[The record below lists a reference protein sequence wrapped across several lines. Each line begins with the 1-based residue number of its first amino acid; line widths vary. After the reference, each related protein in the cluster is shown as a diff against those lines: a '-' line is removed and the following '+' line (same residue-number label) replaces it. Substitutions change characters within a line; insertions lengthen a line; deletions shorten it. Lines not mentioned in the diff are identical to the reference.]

1 MSRAVWETSRT
12 IATAIRTKLATARQR
27 IHQAV
32 ERSPIRLAHPPA
44 RSALATIGC
53 IRVTGIRVT
62 GIVTRLLPKM
72 GKRHTISIGF
82 GRNASELVDGAPNSL
97 EPKRMGSRPS
107 VVAVSAFH
115 PLVPLLGF
123 DAERGNG
130 PGFETAKADRF
141 IRLFAVT
148 VGTVVYPM
156 ERRLDF

>member
-1 MSRAVWETSRT
+1 
-12 IATAIRTKLATARQR
+12 
-27 IHQAV
+27 
-32 ERSPIRLAHPPA
+32 
-44 RSALATIGC
+44 
-53 IRVTGIRVT
+53 
-62 GIVTRLLPKM
+62 M

-82 GRNASELVDGAPNSL
+82 GRNASELVNGAPNSL
-97 EPKRMGSRPS
+97 KPKRKGSRPS